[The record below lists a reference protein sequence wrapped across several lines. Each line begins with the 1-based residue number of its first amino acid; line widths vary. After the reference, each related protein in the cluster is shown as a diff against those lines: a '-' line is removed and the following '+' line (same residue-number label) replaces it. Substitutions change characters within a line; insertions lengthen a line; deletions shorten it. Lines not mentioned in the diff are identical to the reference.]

1 MSFSSTPRWS
11 LLGYFWLSF
20 PLPQLVFYKDLEFQ
34 GALNICLVF
43 QSWMAEESMFLTPIS
58 ELRGGYCC
66 LLPSSR
72 KPLFI
77 LRMSSGSGL
86 CGWVLDHQRGN
97 SYCFN
102 VSHSALISFV
112 HWVLCSLD
120 EKFKSIVMKFENYCC
135 GDVPTPLPF
144 IILFLLT
151 KDLFYSRP
159 VSLYIWPF
167 ILFRERN
174 TISKSQPLASIL
186 IPNLFPV
193 P

>member
-11 LLGYFWLSF
+11 LLGCFWLSF
-20 PLPQLVFYKDLEFQ
+20 PLPQLVFYNDPEFQ

-120 EKFKSIVMKFENYCC
+120 KKFKSIVMKFEN
-135 GDVPTPLPF
+135 
-144 IILFLLT
+144 LLWRSPHASAIY
-151 KDLFYSRP
+151 YSFPSNKRP
-159 VSLYIWPF
+159 VLLKARVSIYLAF
-167 ILFRERN
+167 H
-174 TISKSQPLASIL
+174 PLQRKKYHLQKPTSC
-186 IPNLFPV
+186 
-193 P
+193 